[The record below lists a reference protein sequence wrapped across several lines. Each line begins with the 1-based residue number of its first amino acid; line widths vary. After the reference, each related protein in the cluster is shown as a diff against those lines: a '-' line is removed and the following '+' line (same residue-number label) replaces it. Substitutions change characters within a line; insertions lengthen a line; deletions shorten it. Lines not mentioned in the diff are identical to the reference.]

1 MAERMQAKRTA
12 VPNAARSGSPRA
24 GRGYAGPRGAAAP
37 SLAEIEREP
46 LVKSLAEQAEEM
58 ALQLECMKLVD
69 EGLPPDQAY
78 KQFLDVMHRAVPF
91 DHGTLY
97 VAEWETGRL
106 APVAVRGARVEMAMR
121 RPQSVAG
128 PGGWMLDTRAGAR
141 VEGGITDGLIV
152 DGTRG
157 ALAFPLIHNGLV
169 AGVVALARRNR
180 SFSEDE
186 SARLARLATPLVTT
200 LSRLRREARLRE
212 LVFTDAHTGLSNRHH
227 FVARIEEEL
236 QRVRTQGG
244 EFTVA
249 VLELEDAPGAEG
261 VTDFMRARLA
271 QLFAK
276 VLQRSMRASD
286 VAAHLEQRRF
296 GLLLAGVGREQAVA
310 IIDRIT
316 RKVLAD
322 AELADDRAAIH
333 VRTGLSGSAGALHS
347 VDAML
352 DGAAAALTAAM
363 VA

>member
-1 MAERMQAKRTA
+1 MQAKRTA
-12 VPNAARSGSPRA
+12 APNAARSGSRA
-24 GRGYAGPRGAAAP
+24 ARGYAGPRAAGAAT
-37 SLAEIEREP
+37 LTEIEREP
-46 LVKSLAEQAEEM
+46 LVKTLAEQAEEM

-78 KQFLDVMHRAVPF
+78 KQFLDVMHRAVSF

-106 APVAVRGARVEMAMR
+106 APVAVRGARVEMTMR

-141 VEGGITDGLIV
+141 ADAPPADGLIV

-186 SARLARLATPLVTT
+186 SARLARLANPLVTT

-236 QRVRTQGG
+236 QRARTQGG
-244 EFTVA
+244 EFAVA
-249 VLELEDAPGAEG
+249 VLELEDGPGADG
-261 VTDFMRARLA
+261 VSEPTRTRLA
-271 QLFAK
+271 QLFAR

-296 GLLLAGVGREQAVA
+296 GLLLTGVGREQAVA
-310 IIDRIT
+310 IVDRIT

-322 AELADDRAAIH
+322 PELADDRAAIH
-333 VRTGLSGSAGALHS
+333 VRTGLSGGAGGVHS
-347 VDAML
+347 VDALL